1 MLRFAN
7 TSINYLLTM
16 MAKKQPVSRVNKVY
30 SKTKDSLG
38 SYYKRELST
47 TKSTRVVVW
56 EKDGYDLM
64 VGKKEVK

>member
-1 MLRFAN
+1 
-7 TSINYLLTM
+7 M
-16 MAKKQPVSRVNKVY
+16 MAKKQPFTRVNKVY
-30 SKTKDSLG
+30 SKTKDSLQN
-38 SYYKRELST
+38 YYKRDFST